1 MGTFTLS
8 RAPEAFRATEESLVR
23 VLPRNTCGQELK
35 HEITEGDIVALELS
49 ENPKVHLKPYT

>member
-35 HEITEGDIVALELS
+35 HEITEGDIVALELF